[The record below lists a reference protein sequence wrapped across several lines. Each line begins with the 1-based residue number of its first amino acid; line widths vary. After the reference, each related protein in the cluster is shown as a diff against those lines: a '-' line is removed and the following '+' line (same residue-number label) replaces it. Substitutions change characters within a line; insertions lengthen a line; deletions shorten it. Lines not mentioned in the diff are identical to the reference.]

1 MNEGKVP
8 AGWER
13 VEKLLAKE
21 IVTDGSDLFN
31 QPSWRK
37 GLHYFMESQMLS
49 VSFISFIP
57 VCNLEIT

>member
-37 GLHYFMESQMLS
+37 GLHYVMESQMLS